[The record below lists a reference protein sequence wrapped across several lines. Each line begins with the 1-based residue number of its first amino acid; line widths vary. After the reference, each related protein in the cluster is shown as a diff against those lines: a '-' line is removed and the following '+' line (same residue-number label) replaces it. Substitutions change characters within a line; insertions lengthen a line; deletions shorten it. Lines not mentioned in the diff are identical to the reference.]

1 MNHLKPLAALALGA
15 AVFAPAGSVSA
26 NSNMPDANC
35 AGLVFTMPRGEE
47 GTIVRTFLDGSQIRS
62 DTIARHGDPLSFTI
76 ASPDQTV
83 GHVWTVTVDSVWNT
97 DQSWSETVPVCQTPP
112 TTATTVPPAPTTTAV
127 VATSTPPVVSST
139 VVTTPRTPTTSTPP
153 VPTTT
158 PSTVPGM
165 LPETGP
171 GAFWGAF
178 ALIASFIVGVGA
190 TLVLINGKRSQR

>member
-15 AVFAPAGSVSA
+15 AVFAPAGHVSA

-62 DTIARHGDPLSFTI
+62 DTIARQGDPLSFTI
-76 ASPDQTV
+76 ASPNQTV

-97 DQSWSETVPVCQTPP
+97 DTSWSETVPACQTPP

-127 VATSTPPVVSST
+127 VATTTPPVVSST
-139 VVTTPRTPTTSTPP
+139 VVTTPRSPSST
-153 VPTTT
+153 
-158 PSTVPGM
+158 STVPATVPPFE
-165 LPETGP
+165 LPETG
-171 GAFWGAF
+171 AASDLLLFVAAF
-178 ALIASFIVGVGA
+178 AIGLGLAARSFA
-190 TLVLINGKRSQR
+190 RRS